1 MDNAKIASKTTP
13 EVYTHNVMNPDV
25 CTMLMFFTLFFQG
38 VHFHENHNR
47 VKKKLQKNYTI
58 GNRLKFCSTR

>member
-47 VKKKLQKNYTI
+47 VKKKLQKNY
-58 GNRLKFCSTR
+58 RLETG